1 MTHLPPLNWIRTFE
15 VAGRHLNLSHAA
27 TELGVTHGAVSR
39 QIAQLEKHLATQ
51 LFIRSTTGLTL
62 TQQGQQFFSQIQQGV
77 SLITAAVEAIHNSA
91 QTRHIT
97 LTVLPSFAIHW
108 LVIRLNK
115 FQSSNPDIDIRLLT
129 TRRLVDLMS
138 EDVDFGLRYGQG
150 AWPQLESELLLT
162 DDLILV
168 SSPTLAD
175 RIDKS
180 NPQEI
185 RDNLVIS
192 DNLDGSNWKRWLK
205 AVGFPDLEISDRPQ
219 FDDTGIAVQSAL
231 KGQGIILGRSSLV
244 EQDLLEGRLV
254 QLSPVTIPSS
264 FAMYIIYPPGARN
277 HPHITAFC
285 DWLHKEVADSAP
297 VSNLT
302 TAFP

>member
-1 MTHLPPLNWIRTFE
+1 MTPLPPMNWIRSFE

-27 TELGVTHGAVSR
+27 NELGVTHGAVSR
-39 QIAQLEKHLATQ
+39 QVAQLEKHLATQ

-62 TQQGQQFFSQIQQGV
+62 TAPGQQLFTQIQQGF
-77 SLITAAVEAIHNSA
+77 SHIKTGVEALKNNA

-115 FQSSNPDIDIRLLT
+115 FQTLNPQIDIRLLT
-129 TRRLVDLMS
+129 TRRLVDLMT
-138 EDVDFGLRYGQG
+138 EGVDFGLRYGQG
-150 AWPQLESELLLT
+150 NWPPLESELLLT

-168 SSPTLAD
+168 GSPALIE
-175 RIDKS
+175 RIDVKS
-180 NPQEI
+180 PHEI

-192 DNLDGSNWKRWLK
+192 DKLDGSNWKRWLE
-205 AVGFPDLEISDRPQ
+205 AAGLPDLDISDRPL

-254 QLSPVTIPSS
+254 QLSPITIPSS

-277 HPHITAFC
+277 HPQIAAFC
-285 DWLHKEVADSAP
+285 NWLHEEVAGNSP
-297 VSNLT
+297 VPN
-302 TAFP
+302 